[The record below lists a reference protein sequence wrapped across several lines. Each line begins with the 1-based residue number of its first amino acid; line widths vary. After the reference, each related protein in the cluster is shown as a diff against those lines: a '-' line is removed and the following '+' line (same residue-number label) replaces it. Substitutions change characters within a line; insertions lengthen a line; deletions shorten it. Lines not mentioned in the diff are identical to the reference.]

1 MLAIA
6 VRMLRN
12 KKGQSL
18 VEYGILV
25 GAIAIVCLVA
35 ATLLGHKT
43 GNLLGSTAAALPSVE
58 AEDAGPVFMGKLV
71 KVQQG
76 ADGSLR
82 LSATPGTFTQNLGIT
97 NAQNLVTD
105 E

>member
-1 MLAIA
+1 MSSSIRQ
-6 VRMLRN
+6 VLRN
-12 KKGQSL
+12 RRGQSL

-35 ATLLGHKT
+35 ASMLGHKIT
-43 GNLLGSTAAALPSVE
+43 DLIGSSAALLPG
-58 AEDAGPVFMGKLV
+58 AHADDNGPVFSGHLV
-71 KVQQG
+71 QTTQG
-76 ADGSLR
+76 ADGSIR